1 MVKIILLLILTSV
14 LTGCGKKEYRVTEG
28 SMYGTLYHIS
38 YQSSVDLNVELRQEM
53 ERVNASLS
61 MFNKNSVI
69 AKINRGESDRVDSLF
84 IKMFTAAARIHAETN
99 GAFDITVA
107 PLVNAWGFGF
117 KKDTFPSPEK
127 IDTLMQWVG
136 MDKIALIDGRLKK
149 SVEGIEMDA
158 SAIAKGM
165 GVDLVAELLENK
177 SVENYM
183 VEIGGE
189 VRVKGKNKKGEAWKI
204 GVDKPSDDPALQNRQ
219 LQMVVELT
227 KGALATSGNYRNFY
241 VRDGKRYAHTINPKT
256 GYPIQQDILSS
267 SVYAKSC
274 MEADAYATAF
284 MVLGLEAARQV
295 VEKNPDLEV
304 CFIYEDDGTLKTW
317 MSDGFQNRVA
327 K

>member
-1 MVKIILLLILTSV
+1 MVKMILLLIITSV
-14 LTGCGKKEYRVTEG
+14 LTGCRQKEYQVTEG
-28 SMYGTLYHIS
+28 SIYGTLYHVS
-38 YQSSVDLNVELRQEM
+38 YQSPVDLNAELRQEM

-84 IKMFTAAARIHAETN
+84 IKMFTTATRIHAETN

-107 PLVNAWGFGF
+107 PLVNAWGFGY
-117 KKDTFPSPEK
+117 KKDTLPSPEK
-127 IDTLMQWVG
+127 IDTLMQRVG
-136 MDKIALIDGRLKK
+136 MEKIALIDGRLIK
-149 SVEGIEMDA
+149 SVEGVEMDA
-158 SAIAKGM
+158 SAIAKGL
-165 GVDLVAELLENK
+165 GVDLVAEFLENK
-177 SVENYM
+177 RVENYM

-189 VRVKGKNKKGEAWKI
+189 IRVKGKNTKGESWKI
-204 GVDKPSDDPALQNRQ
+204 GVDKPSDNPALQNRQ
-219 LQMVVELT
+219 LQMVVGLT
-227 KGALATSGNYRNFY
+227 QGALATSGNYRNFY
-241 VRDGKRYAHTINPKT
+241 IRDGKRYVHTINPKT

-284 MVLGLEAARQV
+284 MVLGLKAAKQI

-317 MSDGFQNRVA
+317 MSHGFQNRVA